1 MKNVARFWP
10 LAFLLGIALL
20 GADADTFPAP
30 VVVVYPL
37 TSTGGTPA
45 EVGGNIAILL
55 STKLEQL
62 GGLTV
67 KPYTPGTDRPQYL
80 SAALAIGA
88 DYYITGFL
96 TPVGSDVSLI
106 TQVVSTHS
114 GSIVYSTT
122 QVVRTYGDVVAQVD
136 DLRTAILRHAG
147 RGFAAVQQPSPA
159 AGDGTAAQ
167 NKNGGG
173 VNILRALGH
182 HDRSAPT
189 AAASPAPGS
198 STPGSSAPGSS
209 APGSSAPGSSAPG
222 SSPAATVAL
231 VDAGGRFAGL
241 VTQFDGDGTDA
252 QKSYAQSSLAAAL
265 RNAGMS
271 GGGPLPV
278 SAAGAVKSAKA
289 LCDANAGAR
298 LIFASTL
305 GLGAGTYG
313 KDSATLSV
321 AAHACDGTLID
332 QEQAVEN
339 ASQRGGVSGAIDRAV
354 ATIAPA
360 IAKHLRQR
368 S

>member
-1 MKNVARFWP
+1 MSKFARSWPVAML
-10 LAFLLGIALL
+10 LAIALL
-20 GADADTFPAP
+20 GADASTFPAP

-55 STKLEQL
+55 STKLQQL
-62 GGLTV
+62 GGLAV

-96 TPVGSDVSLI
+96 TPVGTDVSLI
-106 TQVVSTHS
+106 TQVVSTRS
-114 GSIVYSTT
+114 GSIVFSTS
-122 QVVRTYGDVVAQVD
+122 QVVRTYGDVVGQAD

-147 RGFAAVQQPSPA
+147 RGFPAVQQPAPG
-159 AGDGTAAQ
+159 GDGPPAQ
-167 NKNGGG
+167 SANGGG
-173 VNILRALGH
+173 VNLTRALGH
-182 HDRSAPT
+182 HDRSAPAT
-189 AAASPAPGS
+189 PASPVPGAEAPAS
-198 STPGSSAPGSS
+198 
-209 APGSSAPGSSAPG
+209 
-222 SSPAATVAL
+222 VAL
-231 VDAGGRFAGL
+231 VDSGGRFAGL

-252 QKSYAQSSLAAAL
+252 QKSYAQTSLAAAL

-278 SAAGAVKSAKA
+278 SAKGAVQSAKA

-305 GLGAGTYG
+305 GLGTGTDG
-313 KDSATLSV
+313 KYDATLSV

-332 QEQAVEN
+332 QEQSVQN
-339 ASQRGGVSGAIDRAV
+339 AAQRGGVSGAIDRAV
-354 ATIAPA
+354 AAIAPA
-360 IAKHLRQR
+360 IAKHIRGKT
-368 S
+368 

>member
-1 MKNVARFWP
+1 MRNLARSWP
-10 LAFLLGIALL
+10 VAFLLAIALI
-20 GADADTFPAP
+20 GADVSPFPAP
-30 VVVVYPL
+30 VIVVYPL

-45 EVGGNIAILL
+45 EIGGNIAILL

-96 TPVGSDVSLI
+96 TPVGNDVSLI

-122 QVVRTYGDVVAQVD
+122 QVVRTYGDVIGQAD
-136 DLRTAILRHAG
+136 DLRTAILHHAG

-159 AGDGTAAQ
+159 AADAAPVQ

-173 VNILRALGH
+173 VNLTRALGH
-182 HDRSAPT
+182 HDRGAP
-189 AAASPAPGS
+189 AA
-198 STPGSSAPGSS
+198 
-209 APGSSAPGSSAPG
+209 G
-222 SSPAATVAL
+222 SSPAAGPSAAATVAL
-231 VDAGGRFAGL
+231 VDSGGRFAGL

-252 QKSYAQSSLAAAL
+252 QKSYAQNSLAAAL

-305 GLGAGTYG
+305 GLGTGTYG

-339 ASQRGGVSGAIDRAV
+339 AAQRGGVSGAIDRAV

-360 IAKHLRQR
+360 IAKHLRAR